1 MAQTIV
7 NFLIKSGS
15 SLVID
20 PRVFNFEISDSSQA
34 IFSDLMDQLNQAIT
48 TNNPANVQ
56 SILQKLNGWS
66 QLAHITNGEQITRN
80 GYNFNTGE
88 YYTDEVESS
97 EEIVT
102 TTMNRYMAEYV
113 DRLIRSIRSAGW
125 DPIVDSV
132 AQAAGSIQKVLD
144 NPKIYLVLDYIRLG
158 KLAADQ
164 AVIIKNAT
172 TQSKSLQQLL
182 MVDYIDRGNELLYGQ
197 MKDLQTAIDLNQNS
211 LSYLNSLQD
220 LMNQKDPQQFIM
232 QLQQL
237 STVNPSNLSL
247 DTYSKFENE
256 TFNQQLGNIS
266 KFSAGQ
272 IRQYINTVQ
281 SLNLSSDT
289 IQTLTEEQYSKLQGT
304 IGGSFLNLATLQ
316 ATDKSFNSQNNGINT
331 IISNLDFLV
340 NQLTNVSGGS
350 ANSIVQALQTIRS
363 DFKTLSDQGITTA
376 VINWV
381 QDIGSNREGDYQRHL
396 NDAIV
401 ASQSL
406 NDSKREELRRVMFV
420 FEEFYKSATN
430 MLSRITQLIERM
442 ASSINK

>member
-1 MAQTIV
+1 MAETIV

-34 IFSDLMDQLNQAIT
+34 IFSDLMDQLHQAIT

-66 QLAHITNGEQITRN
+66 QLVHITNGEQITRN

-113 DRLIRSIRSAGW
+113 DRIIRSIRSAGW

-132 AQAAGSIQKVLD
+132 AQAAGPIQKILD

-164 AVIIKNAT
+164 AIIIKNAT

-256 TFNQQLGNIS
+256 TFNQQLGNIA

-363 DFKTLSDQGITTA
+363 DFKTLSDQGVATA
-376 VINWV
+376 VISWV